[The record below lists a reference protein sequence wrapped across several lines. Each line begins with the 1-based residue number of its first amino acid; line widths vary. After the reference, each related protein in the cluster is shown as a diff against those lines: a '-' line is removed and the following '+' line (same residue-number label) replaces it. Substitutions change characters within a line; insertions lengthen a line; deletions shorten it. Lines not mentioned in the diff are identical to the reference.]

1 MRIRAYASDRATE
14 GSEPMSSMSPM
25 SQQQTDD
32 LKRDV
37 QASLE
42 ARREL
47 GPAYDDHFIQQ
58 LTERMMAQVRQEM
71 ARIPQRPAPRSKLDS
86 SQRTGVAIC
95 SLIFGIPLIAITAS
109 QGFAFFIAVIAMI
122 ALINFFTSL

>member
-1 MRIRAYASDRATE
+1 
-14 GSEPMSSMSPM
+14 MSSMSPM
-25 SQQQTDD
+25 SQQQADD
-32 LKRDV
+32 LKHDV
-37 QASLE
+37 QATLE

-71 ARIPQRPAPRSKLDS
+71 ARTPERPAPRSKLDA

-95 SLIFGIPLIAITAS
+95 SLIFGIPLIAITAG
-109 QGFAFFIAVIAMI
+109 QGFPFFIAVVAMI
-122 ALINFFTSL
+122 SLINFFAAL

>member
-1 MRIRAYASDRATE
+1 
-14 GSEPMSSMSPM
+14 MSSMSPL
-25 SQQQTDD
+25 SPQQADD

-37 QASLE
+37 QATLE

-58 LTERMMAQVRQEM
+58 LTERMMTQVRQEM
-71 ARIPQRPAPRSKLDS
+71 AQTPQRAAPRSKLDA

-95 SLIFGIPLIAITAS
+95 SLIFGIPLIAIAGS
-109 QGFAFFIAVIAMI
+109 QGFAFFIAIVAMI
-122 ALINFFTSL
+122 ALINFFATL

>member
-1 MRIRAYASDRATE
+1 MT
-14 GSEPMSSMSPM
+14 SMSPM
-25 SQQQTDD
+25 SPQQGDD

-37 QASLE
+37 QATLE

-47 GPAYDDHFIQQ
+47 GPSYDDHFVQQ

-71 ARIPQRPAPRSKLDS
+71 AQAPRPAAPRNKLDA

-95 SLIFGIPLIAITAS
+95 SLIFGIPLIAIAS
-109 QGFAFFIAVIAMI
+109 GSTLTFVGVIAMI
-122 ALINFFTSL
+122 ALINFFASL